1 MTSTSAAASISR
13 TNRTT
18 MLAGLGVA
26 LSAIT
31 IVVGNYNVPDGEN
44 GGVSQG
50 ISTGVF
56 SAIVAAVLFGL
67 VVPRIRKADRA
78 TLILGIVTVLSIAVF
93 WSGLTP
99 ILAAATV
106 AAADRTEVASR
117 RTTVMRWM
125 AIAVA
130 VLTVVFTVATGHL
143 F

>member
-1 MTSTSAAASISR
+1 MTR
-13 TNRTT
+13 TNRTA
-18 MLAGLGVA
+18 MLAGLGLT

-31 IVVGNYNVPDGEN
+31 IVAGNYNVPDGEN
-44 GGVSQG
+44 GGVGPG
-50 ISTGVF
+50 ISTGVV
-56 SAIVAAVLFGL
+56 SAVVAALLFGL

-106 AAADRTEVASR
+106 AAANRQEIPSR
-117 RTTVMRWM
+117 RTTVMRWVAV
-125 AIAVA
+125 AIAV
-130 VLTVVFTVATGHL
+130 VTVVFTVATSHL